1 MLQWLTRRLLPTPT
15 PDPKPGETWMRDT
28 IAASPWPDDTETT
41 LILDVQDG
49 YVKHRPH
56 GLRSHCVNTMEH
68 MKTRY
73 MRVKP

>member
-1 MLQWLTRRLLPTPT
+1 
-15 PDPKPGETWMRDT
+15 MRDT

-49 YVKHRPH
+49 YVKHLPYGH
-56 GLRSHCVNTMEH
+56 GKHSVNTAEH